1 MPGVSESVAEWASAV
16 ATLLAVLVALFGP
29 AWERRRRSPSLYLEA
44 DPADELGPDAKVV
57 FVPEPAGDSRVW
69 LRLAVGNDGRSTA
82 EGVRVV
88 LVRVEASHPYP
99 HQPPMREL
107 KWADVPY
114 DTVTLAPGDL
124 RLVDLVHVATA
135 EDADGTPRRGLVP
148 GVMGYDADD
157 EAHPGH
163 RLWWDL
169 AGGVYTFHLRLS
181 ARDVPAVRYVAR
193 CEIDSAV
200 VHLRDLARQL
210 AATTVTRR

>member
-1 MPGVSESVAEWASAV
+1 MSESVAEWASAV

-29 AWERRRRSPSLYLEA
+29 AWERRRRRPSLYLEA
-44 DPADELGPDAKVV
+44 DCGDEFGADAKVV

-69 LRLAVGNDGRSTA
+69 LRLAVGNKGRSTA

-88 LVRVEASHPYP
+88 LVRVEATHPYP
-99 HQPPMREL
+99 HQPPTREL

-114 DTVTLAPGDL
+114 DTVTLAPGDV

-135 EDADGTPRRGLVP
+135 EDADGTSRRGLVP
-148 GVMGYDADD
+148 GVMRYDADD

-169 AGGVYTFHLRLS
+169 DGGVYTFHLRLS
-181 ARDVPAVRYVAR
+181 ARDVPSTRYVAR
-193 CEIDSAV
+193 CEIESATGAPA
-200 VHLRDLARQL
+200 DLARQL
-210 AATTVTRR
+210 AATTVHPG